1 MRVAIMKPMAANLRP
16 HARLCNCRGR
26 RRERALHLGGLIM
39 SNEPDPSGALPDD
52 LRMLYENAI
61 GNIEFAKRQQWW
73 VTAQTLLL
81 YAGLFVLFVTSKRHP
96 YWEFFTFEVVI
107 VLIAIFSAHLIIDYD
122 NWRQGE
128 RKRMDWIRE
137 HHLGPQFN
145 AAWERKAAFRAQRW
159 PEKYL
164 GKLADYIEPTYL
176 LFSIVVVG
184 AIVIGYHIYKLYYA
198 QGQSSLCW
206 T

>member
-1 MRVAIMKPMAANLRP
+1 
-16 HARLCNCRGR
+16 
-26 RRERALHLGGLIM
+26 M
-39 SNEPDPSGALPDD
+39 SNELNPSSALPDD
-52 LRMLYENAI
+52 LRMLYENGI
-61 GNIEFAKRQQWW
+61 RNLEFAKRQQWW

-81 YAGLFVLFVTSKRHP
+81 YVGLFALFVTSKRHP
-96 YWEFFTFEVVI
+96 YWEFLTFEVVI
-107 VLIAIFSAHLIIDYD
+107 VLIASISAHLIIDYD

-128 RKRMDWIRE
+128 IERMAWIRK

-145 AAWERKAAFRAQRW
+145 AAWERKAVYRAQRW
-159 PEKYL
+159 PEKHL

-198 QGQSSLCW
+198 QGQPSLCW